1 MRPNSYQ
8 SLLNGFGSLALRSIV
23 FACTMVAVGMANTAL
38 GFGDYIVVVVDDSGS
53 MREIMRS
60 VRITKIDAAKRAL
73 EQVIQQVDGETQ
85 LGILLLNGAPSTNH
99 WLVPLGPVSK
109 IDAAQKI
116 SQIGPN
122 GGTPLGFAMRTATEQ
137 LLAARS
143 KHIYGTYR
151 LVVVTDGEAS
161 DRLLLEDYLP
171 DILARGIIVDAIG
184 VDMQANHSLAT
195 HVHSYRRADDSE
207 ALKNALI
214 SIMAEGGTNQDQSTS
229 DADFELLNAFN
240 DVDVKEIIRALSSP
254 NNKEILGARRMN
266 AGGEGTTSVPPA
278 NIQPPQPN
286 SPFHAPGYAPP
297 TGSSGFGATLRAM
310 LGTVCTCLLPLVVA
324 FFVVM
329 VLLSKTNKK

>member
-23 FACTMVAVGMANTAL
+23 FAWTMVAVGMANTAL
-38 GFGDYIVVVVDDSGS
+38 GFGDYIVVVLDDSGS

-85 LGILLLNGAPSTNH
+85 LGILLLNGAPSTDH

-109 IDAAQKI
+109 TDAAQKI

-122 GGTPLGFAMRTATEQ
+122 GGTPLGHAMRTATEQ
-137 LLAARS
+137 LLAVRA
-143 KHIYGTYR
+143 KYIYGTYR

-171 DILARGIIVDAIG
+171 DILSRGIIVDAIG

-214 SIMAEGGTNQDQSTS
+214 AIMAEGGTGQDQSTS
-229 DADFELLNAFN
+229 DADFELLNALN
-240 DVDVKEIIRALSSP
+240 DVNVQEIIGAISNP
-254 NNKEILGARRMN
+254 NNRGILGARRMN
-266 AGGEGTTSVPPA
+266 GETGDGMPFQPGNAPA
-278 NIQPPQPN
+278 PQPN
-286 SPFHAPGYAPP
+286 SPFHAPGYSTP
-297 TGSSGFGATLRAM
+297 TGSSGSGSMLGNM
-310 LGTVCTCLLPLVVA
+310 LGTVCTCLLPLIVA

>member
-1 MRPNSYQ
+1 M
-8 SLLNGFGSLALRSIV
+8 RSIV
-23 FACTMVAVGMANTAL
+23 FACMMVAVGLANTSL
-38 GFGDYIVVVVDDSGS
+38 GFGDYVVVVLDDSGS

-73 EQVIQQVDGETQ
+73 GQVIQQVDGETQ
-85 LGILLLNGAPSTNH
+85 LGILLLNGAATTNH

-109 IDAAQKI
+109 MEAAQKI
-116 SQIGPN
+116 NQIGPN
-122 GGTPLGFAMRTATEQ
+122 GGTPLGSAMRAATEQ

-171 DILARGIIVDAIG
+171 DILSRGIIVDAIG
-184 VDMQANHSLAT
+184 VDMQSNHSLAT
-195 HVHSYRRADDSE
+195 HVHSYRRADDSD

-214 SIMAEGGTNQDQSTS
+214 SIMAEGGTNKDQSTS
-229 DADFELLNAFN
+229 DTDFELLNALD

-254 NNKEILGARRMN
+254 NNKEIQGARRLN
-266 AGGEGTTSVPPA
+266 AGREETNPVPPA

-286 SPFHAPGYAPP
+286 SPFQAPGHSPQN
-297 TGSSGFGATLRAM
+297 GSAGFGATLRAM
-310 LGTVCTCLLPLVVA
+310 LGTICTCLLPLIVA
-324 FFVVM
+324 FLFVM
-329 VLLSKTNKK
+329 ALLSKTTKK

>member
-1 MRPNSYQ
+1 MIA
-8 SLLNGFGSLALRSIV
+8 FGL
-23 FACTMVAVGMANTAL
+23 ANTSL
-38 GFGDYIVVVVDDSGS
+38 GFGDYIVVVLDDSGS
-53 MREIMRS
+53 MRETMRS
-60 VRITKIDAAKRAL
+60 VRITKIEAAKRAL

-85 LGILLLNGAPSTNH
+85 LGILLLNGSPATNH

-109 IDAAQKI
+109 IDAAKKVK
-116 SQIGPN
+116 QIGPG
-122 GGTPLGFAMRTATEQ
+122 GGTPLGFAMRTGTEQ

-171 DILARGIIVDAIG
+171 DILSRGIIVDAIG

-214 SIMAEGGTNQDQSTS
+214 SIMAEGGSNQDQSTS
-229 DADFELLNAFN
+229 EADFELLNAFN
-240 DVDVKEIIRALSSP
+240 DVDVKEIIGSLSSP
-254 NNKEILGARRMN
+254 NNKEILGAYRMN
-266 AGGEGTTSVPPA
+266 ANGNEGAVPSVPPA

-286 SPFHAPGYAPP
+286 SPFQAPGYSTPP
-297 TGSSGFGATLRAM
+297 AGSSTFGSTLSAM
-310 LGTVCTCLLPLVVA
+310 IGTVCTCLLPLIVA
-324 FFVVM
+324 FIVLTA
-329 VLLSKTNKK
+329 LLSKSSNKRR

>member
-1 MRPNSYQ
+1 MRPSSDP
-8 SLLNGFGSLALRSIV
+8 SLPNGFGCVAMRSFVLACAI
-23 FACTMVAVGMANTAL
+23 VAVGLASTSL
-38 GFGDYIVVVVDDSGS
+38 GFGDYVVVVLDDSGS

-85 LGILLLNGAPSTNH
+85 LGILLLNGAPTTNH

-109 IDAAQKI
+109 IDAAQKVQ
-116 SQIGPN
+116 QIGSN
-122 GGTPLGFAMRTATEQ
+122 GGTPLGSAMRTATEQ
-137 LLAARS
+137 LLDTRA

-171 DILARGIIVDAIG
+171 DILSRGIIVDAIG

-195 HVHSYRRADDSE
+195 HVHSYRRADDSD

-214 SIMAEGGTNQDQSTS
+214 SIMAEGSTAQDQSTS

-240 DVDVKEIIRALSSP
+240 DVDVKEIIGALSSP
-254 NNKEILGARRMN
+254 NNKEVLGARRLN
-266 AGGEGTTSVPPA
+266 ADREGTIPVPQA

-286 SPFHAPGYAPP
+286 SPFQAPGYATPAR
-297 TGSSGFGATLRAM
+297 TSNFGSTLRAIF
-310 LGTVCTCLLPLVVA
+310 GTVCTCLLPLIVA
-324 FFVVM
+324 FFVLM
-329 VLLSKTNKK
+329 ALLGKTTKK